1 MDDGWLIIIAIARRH
16 ILVMNLYVAYWW
28 RGKLQ
33 CLEGSFTRHATRL
46 QSEWKMEWKREKKWV
61 ARFVVL
67 FSFENVYLIYTFAF
81 QLVIHLGSLQFIF
94 NLHTRVLMFVY

>member
-1 MDDGWLIIIAIARRH
+1 MWLIDDAVNCSVSKEALRVTQQGYR
-16 ILVMNLYVAYWW
+16 VNEKWNE
-28 RGKLQ
+28 K
-33 CLEGSFTRHATRL
+33 E
-46 QSEWKMEWKREKKWV
+46 KKKKWV

-94 NLHTRVLMFVY
+94 NLHTRVSIFAY